1 MAGTIYG
8 EEREVSSDSGS
19 SGSVFEQLIQR
30 LLGLVKERMSVTIE
44 RESPGA
50 SGAVIDNLGRR
61 LDNLDD
67 QIDRMER
74 QIRSSVQSS
83 DLSESDKRLF
93 LLKLRLALLRD
104 EQRRVT
110 IERESPSA
118 SDGALHHLGIRLD
131 RLDSEIADVERQLG

>member
-1 MAGTIYG
+1 M
-8 EEREVSSDSGS
+8 SSDSGS